1 MDGVLRNMN
10 AKMIELYN
18 QKFKTDLTLEDI
30 TDYDVSKSFPLF
42 EMRGNMSAIDFFF
55 HKNAKKVFYLSEP
68 YDGVENA
75 MQKLKDNGHKIVIVT
90 WQFSNINKKLTLDW
104 LDALSI
110 PYDDICFTKD
120 KWMVQG
126 DVLIDDNPEFILD
139 ERDRSYKY
147 LVQQPYN
154 QDCNFDGSKVRSFK
168 AAVELIC
175 NG

>member
-68 YDGVENA
+68 YDGV
-75 MQKLKDNGHKIVIVT
+75 
-90 WQFSNINKKLTLDW
+90 
-104 LDALSI
+104 
-110 PYDDICFTKD
+110 
-120 KWMVQG
+120 
-126 DVLIDDNPEFILD
+126 
-139 ERDRSYKY
+139 
-147 LVQQPYN
+147 
-154 QDCNFDGSKVRSFK
+154 
-168 AAVELIC
+168 
-175 NG
+175 